1 MLNRAALI
9 LRYKQPFVDWINAT
23 EPNPNPRARLKLA
36 DANTDSTVY
45 LIEIEEEEE
54 LQDWLKLNGV
64 SLLEAELTGWYP
76 DPDLWPKDRSLLLFN
91 KWCTVE
97 LHTLVFDSGTT
108 PLLDN
113 AE

>member
-9 LRYKQPFVDWINAT
+9 LRYKQPFVEWINAT

-36 DANTDSTVY
+36 DANNDSTVY

-64 SLLEAELTGWYP
+64 ALFEAELSGWYP
-76 DPDLWPKDRSLLLFN
+76 DTELWPKDRSLALFN
-91 KWCTVE
+91 KWCIAE
-97 LHTLVFDSGTT
+97 LHTLVFDTGTT
-108 PLLDN
+108 PVSNKD
-113 AE
+113 E